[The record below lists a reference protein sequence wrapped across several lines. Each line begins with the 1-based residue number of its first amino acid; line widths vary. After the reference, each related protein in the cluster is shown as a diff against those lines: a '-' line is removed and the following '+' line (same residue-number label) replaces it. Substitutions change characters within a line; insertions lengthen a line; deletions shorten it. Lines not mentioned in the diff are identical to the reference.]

1 VTGENSEFTALVS
14 SDWNEC
20 LAPCGP
26 FDPIV
31 FVYPEL
37 EPVLTGVFK
46 EYTSNTISLGEAC
59 LRIRRALPAPI
70 TKDQMDA
77 YLEASFLTYTGV
89 PALMEWCS
97 ARGILFMINT
107 TGTQGYF
114 QRLFPKSLLPGGILV
129 AANPLIHY
137 PDEVNATQPMVDVLE
152 IHDKAGNTE
161 RVMTDYGISPKRVIL
176 IGDSGGDGPHF
187 EWGHSIGAFLI
198 GCMTKPS
205 LEVYCERRG
214 ISMDVRFGLCYPRG
228 VPRDPAREMQVDFMA
243 LAPVIE
249 RALQRTF

>member
-1 VTGENSEFTALVS
+1 MAAENSEFTALVS

-26 FDPIV
+26 FDPIL
-31 FVYPEL
+31 FVHPEL
-37 EPVLTGVFK
+37 RPALTAVFRK
-46 EYTSNTISLGEAC
+46 YTANEVSLGETVR
-59 LRIRRALPAPI
+59 RIRDSLPGPI
-70 TKDQMDA
+70 TQESMDA
-77 YLEASFLTYTGV
+77 YLEASFLTYRGV

-114 QRLFPKSLLPGGILV
+114 QRLFRKSLLPDGILV

-152 IHDKAGNTE
+152 IQDKAGNSE

-205 LEVYCERRG
+205 LEVYCESRG
-214 ISMDVRFGLCYPRG
+214 ISMDVRFGLCYPRRA
-228 VPRDPAREMQVDFMA
+228 PRDLGREMQVDFMA

-249 RALQRTF
+249 RALQKTV